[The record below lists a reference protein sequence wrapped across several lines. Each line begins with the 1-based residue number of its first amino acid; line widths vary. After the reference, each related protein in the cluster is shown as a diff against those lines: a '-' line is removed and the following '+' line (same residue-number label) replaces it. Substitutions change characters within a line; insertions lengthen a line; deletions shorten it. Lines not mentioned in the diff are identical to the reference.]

1 METIEVLIK
10 EPGKEPELIETENT
24 HEALQALVGGNI
36 EFVTV
41 VPDRLVMLVDD
52 EGKMK
57 GKKGNFFFSKLDDF
71 IVGTAVFLGTDGEEF
86 ASIPGEFAE
95 EIPGIIPII
104 YTGR

>member
-1 METIEVLIK
+1 MAKIK
-10 EPGKEPELIETENT
+10 ALVKDPGKEPEIVEVENT
-24 HEALQALVGGNI
+24 LEGLQGLVGGYI
-36 EFVTV
+36 EVVTV
-41 VPDRLVMLVDD
+41 VPDRLVMLVDE

-57 GKKGNFFFSKLDDF
+57 GKKGNFFFTKLDDF

-86 ASIPGEFAE
+86 ASIPGEYAE